1 MVWGQY
7 VFLALW
13 FLWTWP
19 ALAASADATT
29 LLGIEGFRIE
39 VEAPSKT
46 ARELGVDEARLE
58 GLTRERLKRVDLA
71 VGDFPAVLVVSL
83 RTIEHPTTVLAYCLE
98 VQVRQVMQ
106 LTRTAQM
113 QMLAPT
119 WVEGRLTMVTRG
131 SFVHSVTLALT
142 ELLDRLIADYRLV
155 NKNPA

>member
-1 MVWGQY
+1 MWGRY

-13 FLWTWP
+13 LLWGQP
-19 ALAASADATT
+19 VLAASADATT

-39 VEAPSKT
+39 IEAPSKT
-46 ARELGVDEARLE
+46 ARALGVDEVHLE
-58 GLTRERLKRVDLA
+58 GLTRERLKRGALP
-71 VGDFPAVLVVSL
+71 VGDFSAVLVVSL

-119 WVEGRLTMVTRG
+119 WSEGKLTMVVRA
-131 SFVHSVTLALT
+131 SFVQSVTVALT
-142 ELLDRLIADYRLV
+142 ELLDKLIADYRLV